1 MNLFLN
7 DLVVIIPEVLL
18 MISAII
24 LLMVGSFSKKNS
36 AKVVVYFSVLT
47 LITISFLEIVLPW
60 NNELIFNQ
68 SLVQNG
74 FSRFVKSIIFLSSA
88 FVMILSSRWLIKY
101 DDKAF
106 EYPILILFSTLGM
119 SFMVSAND
127 LITLYLAIELQSL
140 PLYVMASFKKNNIE
154 S

>member
-7 DLVVIIPEVLL
+7 DLVVIIPEVFL

-74 FSRFVKSIIFLSSA
+74 FSRFVKSIIFQLQNLASLKKE
-88 FVMILSSRWLIKY
+88 MKE
-101 DDKAF
+101 K
-106 EYPILILFSTLGM
+106 
-119 SFMVSAND
+119 D
-127 LITLYLAIELQSL
+127 LQ
-140 PLYVMASFKKNNIE
+140 
-154 S
+154 

>member
-7 DLVVIIPEVLL
+7 DLVVIIPEVFL

-88 FVMILSSRWLIKY
+88 FVMILSSR
-101 DDKAF
+101 
-106 EYPILILFSTLGM
+106 
-119 SFMVSAND
+119 
-127 LITLYLAIELQSL
+127 
-140 PLYVMASFKKNNIE
+140 
-154 S
+154 

>member
-7 DLVVIIPEVLL
+7 DLVVIIPEVFFFFF
-18 MISAII
+18 SII

-68 SLVQNG
+68 NMY
-74 FSRFVKSIIFLSSA
+74 IFLK
-88 FVMILSSRWLIKY
+88 L
-101 DDKAF
+101 
-106 EYPILILFSTLGM
+106 
-119 SFMVSAND
+119 
-127 LITLYLAIELQSL
+127 
-140 PLYVMASFKKNNIE
+140 
-154 S
+154 

>member
-7 DLVVIIPEVLL
+7 DLVVIIPEVFL

-74 FSRFVKSIIFLSSA
+74 
-88 FVMILSSRWLIKY
+88 
-101 DDKAF
+101 
-106 EYPILILFSTLGM
+106 T
-119 SFMVSAND
+119 
-127 LITLYLAIELQSL
+127 
-140 PLYVMASFKKNNIE
+140 
-154 S
+154 

>member
-60 NNELIFNQ
+60 NNELIL
-68 SLVQNG
+68 SL
-74 FSRFVKSIIFLSSA
+74 IHI
-88 FVMILSSRWLIKY
+88 
-101 DDKAF
+101 
-106 EYPILILFSTLGM
+106 
-119 SFMVSAND
+119 
-127 LITLYLAIELQSL
+127 
-140 PLYVMASFKKNNIE
+140 
-154 S
+154 